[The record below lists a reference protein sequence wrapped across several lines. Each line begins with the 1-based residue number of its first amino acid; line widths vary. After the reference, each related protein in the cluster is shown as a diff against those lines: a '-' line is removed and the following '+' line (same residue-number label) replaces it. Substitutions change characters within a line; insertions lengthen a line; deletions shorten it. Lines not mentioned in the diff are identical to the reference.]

1 MLFFLKIFKLCLRL
15 SIVVIVFSSN
25 IYQLKGQIP
34 SSTENSYS
42 TSLLSN
48 QNYSEDELIK
58 NFSSI
63 EQLLSEKI
71 AGIIGQNRFLLLLEQ
86 DPKAK
91 RETHTIDSS
100 ISLENLPGLP
110 INPWIKRQKEDQT
123 YSFHKKKYFYL
134 FIDTSISLSLV
145 PVFEKLIISSGF
157 YNYKSDDEIVIET
170 IEFPNTFSN
179 LTILNKN
186 TKQNRQLFE
195 NDKVNSQLD
204 GSNIEKSLND
214 VLEILKSAKWLI
226 LGFLVILILA
236 LLINF
241 IIQFINR
248 KKLESIITSSQRTN
262 QKSSEI
268 SGIENKVN
276 DLVKLVEEQKVQF
289 NSLHSK
295 NDLIAL
301 TGNKEAYSSEIN
313 QLSYNELDNLLAYI
327 QDVFKQNDFEKKR
340 DVAISISESN
350 PGLLNYLR
358 NVLSNQDF
366 FELQNIVYQSK
377 FESPEMKF
385 EKLQNFRDG
394 FLNFRKNAF
403 QKREGLPAFYF
414 LNQLS
419 NVQIHQ
425 LVKQEN
431 DEIISIVL
439 AQLPTDVS
447 IKVLKLFDMNKQA
460 LLIQRMNNINH
471 LSVDF
476 LGDVAKKLNKN
487 ALHLKELGDVS
498 TNGLEAILAII
509 ENLPLM
515 DQDKYI
521 ENISK
526 YDIQLA
532 REIQEKLVTIGTLK
546 FIPKSELSKHLQN
559 VNPNTMAQFKG
570 ILPEEV
576 YQYVL
581 TCLSIKDQE
590 LIESESRLTSQ
601 SPNPQAEV
609 HFKELLKQ
617 LKSKVE

>member
-1 MLFFLKIFKLCLRL
+1 MP
-15 SIVVIVFSSN
+15 IVVILFSFN
-25 IYQLKGQIP
+25 IDQLKGQIP
-34 SSTENSYS
+34 SSIENSYS
-42 TSLLSN
+42 TSFLN
-48 QNYSEDELIK
+48 NENYSDDDLIK

-71 AGIIGQNRFLLLLEQ
+71 SGVIGQNRFLLLLEQ

-91 RETHTIDSS
+91 KETHLNDSS

-110 INPWIKRQKEDQT
+110 INPWLKRQKEDQT

-134 FIDTSISLSLV
+134 FIDTSISISLV

-157 YNYKSDDEIVIET
+157 YNYKSDDEIIIET

-186 TKQNRQLFE
+186 IKQNKQLIE
-195 NDKVNSQLD
+195 NEKNISQLD
-204 GSNIEKSLND
+204 SSNIEKSLND
-214 VLEILKSAKWLI
+214 VLDILKNAKWLV
-226 LGFLVILILA
+226 LGLVVILILA
-236 LLINF
+236 VLINF
-241 IIQFINR
+241 IIQFVSR

-289 NSLHSK
+289 NSLNSK

-327 QDVFKQNDFEKKR
+327 QNVFKQNDFEKKR
-340 DVAISISESN
+340 EVAISISESN

-358 NVLSNQDF
+358 NILSNQDF

-377 FESPEMKF
+377 FESPEIKF

-394 FLNFRKNAF
+394 FLNYRKSAF

-419 NVQIHQ
+419 ALQIHQ

-532 REIQEKLVTIGTLK
+532 REIQEKLVTIGNLL
-546 FIPKSELSKHLQN
+546 FIPKSELSNCLQN
-559 VNPNTMAQFKG
+559 VNINTMAQFKG

-576 YQYVL
+576 YKYVL
-581 TCLSIKDQE
+581 TCMSIKDQD
-590 LIESESRLTSQ
+590 LIESESKLISHF
-601 SPNPQAEV
+601 SKSEAEAK
-609 HFKELLKQ
+609 FKALLKQ